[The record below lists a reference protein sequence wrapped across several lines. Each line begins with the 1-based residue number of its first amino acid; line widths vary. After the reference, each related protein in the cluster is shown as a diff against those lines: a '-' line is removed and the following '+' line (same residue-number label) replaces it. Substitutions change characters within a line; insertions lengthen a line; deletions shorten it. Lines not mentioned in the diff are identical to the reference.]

1 MPVLAEAGEH
11 TVHRYAHPV
20 RVRGQ
25 PGNEQGLSQ
34 PDLSLVTTRR
44 RPRRPSHRATESS
57 TSPAAGKIANPDHRT
72 TNTGTSAGP
81 PNYRTTDLPTYRP
94 PELPSCRRCR
104 EVRPDVLKRC
114 SHAYLSRFDRM
125 IAAMVGDAAA
135 VWAAAAGPGEAVMI
149 ALRQTSD
156 GWQTAAVRSTE
167 FVVSGLFRQACR
179 SRQRPCVLWCV
190 DRLRSFVLDLT
201 SSYFRRSIGPRATT

>member
-81 PNYRTTDLPTYRP
+81 PNYRTTELPTYRP
-94 PELPSCRRCR
+94 TDLPTSRATELSALPRSAPGRPE
-104 EVRPDVLKRC
+104 RC
-114 SHAYLSRFDRM
+114 SHAYVSRFDRM

-156 GWQTAAVRSTE
+156 GWQTAAVPLDGIRGERT
-167 FVVSGLFRQACR
+167 VPSGLQVDATAL
-179 SRQRPCVLWCV
+179 RPLVC
-190 DRLRSFVLDLT
+190 
-201 SSYFRRSIGPRATT
+201 